1 MLVCQF
7 PMFGITIILFKI
19 MEQITL
25 NIPDTKVN
33 YFIKLISD
41 LDFVKIKERKK
52 VSLEDEL
59 TPAQKK
65 TWKNI
70 KKGFEEMKMVEA
82 GKMKARPIQDL
93 LNEL

>member
-1 MLVCQF
+1 MRNS
-7 PMFGITIILFKI
+7 IISKQLSVKI

-25 NIPDTKVN
+25 NIPDTKVSL
-33 YFIKLISD
+33 FIKMISD

-70 KKGFEEMKMVEA
+70 KRGFEEMKMVEA
-82 GKMKARPIQDL
+82 GIKKARPIQEL
-93 LNEL
+93 LDEL

>member
-1 MLVCQF
+1 
-7 PMFGITIILFKI
+7 MFGITIIHYKI

-25 NIPDTKVN
+25 NIPDTKVSL
-33 YFIKLISD
+33 FIQMISD

-70 KKGFEEMKMVEA
+70 KRGFEEMKMIEA
-82 GKMKARPIQDL
+82 GKMKTTSAKDFL
-93 LNEL
+93 KELKEEGYL

>member
-1 MLVCQF
+1 ML
-7 PMFGITIILFKI
+7 GITIIHAKI

-25 NIPDTKVN
+25 NIPDTKVS

>member
-1 MLVCQF
+1 
-7 PMFGITIILFKI
+7 

-25 NIPDTKVN
+25 NIPDTKVSL
-33 YFIKLISD
+33 FIQMISD

-65 TWKNI
+65 AWAII
-70 KKGFEEMKMVEA
+70 KEGFEEMKMVEA
-82 GKMKARPIQDL
+82 GKIKARPIQDL
-93 LNEL
+93 LDEL

>member
-1 MLVCQF
+1 
-7 PMFGITIILFKI
+7 

-25 NIPDTKVN
+25 NIPDNKVSL
-33 YFIKLISD
+33 FIQMISD

-65 TWKNI
+65 TWATI
-70 KKGFEEMKMVEA
+70 KQGFEELKMVEA
-82 GKMKARPIQDL
+82 GTLKAKPLKDL
-93 LNEL
+93 LDEL